1 MVDMVDMIMFV
12 RAATAA
18 HRPLLLLTTP
28 YPTVRALAGTITPT
42 AVVAPWCTLATVTGS
57 AGLRGA

>member
-1 MVDMVDMIMFV
+1 MVDMIMFV
-12 RAATAA
+12 CAATAA

-42 AVVAPWCTLATVTGS
+42 AVVT
-57 AGLRGA
+57 RG